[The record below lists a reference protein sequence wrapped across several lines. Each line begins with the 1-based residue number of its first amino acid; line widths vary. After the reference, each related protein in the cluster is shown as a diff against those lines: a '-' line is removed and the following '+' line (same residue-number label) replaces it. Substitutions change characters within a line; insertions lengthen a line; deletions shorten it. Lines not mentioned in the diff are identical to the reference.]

1 MASSWRDDAVRTI
14 IYLPSGPVDALSS
27 YCRREHVSRAEAIRR
42 AVALMLEQC
51 RPADDWK
58 SAFGGWKD
66 IDIDGVEYQRAIRAE
81 WDDREGS
88 L

>member
-1 MASSWRDDAVRTI
+1 MRTI
-14 IYLPSGPVDALSS
+14 IELPSEQLDALSS

-81 WDDREGS
+81 WDDREG
-88 L
+88 LC